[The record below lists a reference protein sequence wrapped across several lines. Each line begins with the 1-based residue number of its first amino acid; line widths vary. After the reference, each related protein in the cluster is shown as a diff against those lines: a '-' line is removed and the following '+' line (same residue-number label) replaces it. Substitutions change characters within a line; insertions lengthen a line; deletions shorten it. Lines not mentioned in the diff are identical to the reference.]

1 MDIWDLVVLMFKKKE
16 IQRFWPF
23 YVDSFI
29 LKLFHFLPV
38 FLVIYFHHLNF
49 SFFQIG
55 LLTAAAPLF
64 TLIFEI
70 PTGAIADVFGRK
82 FSVLIGYLLEGSI
95 IFSIY
100 FVKDFYM
107 LILLFAIWGIATTL
121 SSGAKEAWIV
131 DSVGKDKK
139 LIHDF
144 FHKSK
149 FLENFGWFISG
160 IIGAI
165 LVKSLGVAIIWPI
178 TAFAFL
184 ISFIVLLIPKNVK
197 PLKARKK
204 KSLSILVKQT
214 KDTLKFGYKHHILY
228 FSLIATFLFVVAA
241 SFSSGLTWIP
251 FLEQTGF
258 SIHYLG
264 YFWSLI
270 AIATMFSPFIS
281 KKFLEPGKEKKFI
294 IISLVVSFFVGI
306 LALLPKEW
314 IFALVVIVILEFF
327 IQLRAPATK
336 IYFHKFVPSRFRSTL
351 TSVRSMVISLG
362 LIIATPIIGL
372 IVDNLGGKITFFLY
386 APLVIPVII
395 VYALIKEKKLKSIKS
410 KGPRGKYHKVIT
422 EDFEHVD
429 PVEKTA
435 REILG
440 DQIND

>member
-184 ISFIVLLIPKNVK
+184 ISFI
-197 PLKARKK
+197 
-204 KSLSILVKQT
+204 SGLVK
-214 KDTLKFGYKHHILY
+214 
-228 FSLIATFLFVVAA
+228 
-241 SFSSGLTWIP
+241 
-251 FLEQTGF
+251 
-258 SIHYLG
+258 
-264 YFWSLI
+264 
-270 AIATMFSPFIS
+270 
-281 KKFLEPGKEKKFI
+281 
-294 IISLVVSFFVGI
+294 
-306 LALLPKEW
+306 
-314 IFALVVIVILEFF
+314 
-327 IQLRAPATK
+327 IQKTPAK
-336 IYFHKFVPSRFRSTL
+336 
-351 TSVRSMVISLG
+351 
-362 LIIATPIIGL
+362 
-372 IVDNLGGKITFFLY
+372 
-386 APLVIPVII
+386 
-395 VYALIKEKKLKSIKS
+395 
-410 KGPRGKYHKVIT
+410 
-422 EDFEHVD
+422 
-429 PVEKTA
+429 
-435 REILG
+435 
-440 DQIND
+440 

>member
-1 MDIWDLVVLMFKKKE
+1 
-16 IQRFWPF
+16 
-23 YVDSFI
+23 
-29 LKLFHFLPV
+29 
-38 FLVIYFHHLNF
+38 
-49 SFFQIG
+49 
-55 LLTAAAPLF
+55 
-64 TLIFEI
+64 
-70 PTGAIADVFGRK
+70 
-82 FSVLIGYLLEGSI
+82 
-95 IFSIY
+95 
-100 FVKDFYM
+100 
-107 LILLFAIWGIATTL
+107 
-121 SSGAKEAWIV
+121 
-131 DSVGKDKK
+131 
-139 LIHDF
+139 
-144 FHKSK
+144 
-149 FLENFGWFISG
+149 
-160 IIGAI
+160 
-165 LVKSLGVAIIWPI
+165 
-178 TAFAFL
+178 
-184 ISFIVLLIPKNVK
+184 
-197 PLKARKK
+197 
-204 KSLSILVKQT
+204 
-214 KDTLKFGYKHHILY
+214 
-228 FSLIATFLFVVAA
+228 
-241 SFSSGLTWIP
+241 
-251 FLEQTGF
+251 
-258 SIHYLG
+258 
-264 YFWSLI
+264 
-270 AIATMFSPFIS
+270 MFSPFIS